1 MTMARIYIGVGSN
14 IDPGDNISSGL
25 TALIDRFGKLNLSA
39 TYATEPIGFAGDE
52 FYNLVVGC
60 DTDKDVDATV
70 KVLKRIESDHGRK
83 HDEEKYSSR
92 KLDLDLLTYDDL
104 ILRNKMV
111 SIPRADISK
120 CAFVLKPLAELA
132 PATRH
137 PETGV
142 TYQEMWKS
150 FADKS
155 GILRDVSAQFADVY
169 ELNQSLSATTAAS

>member
-14 IDPGDNISSGL
+14 IDPEHNISSGL
-25 TALIDRFGKLNLSA
+25 TALIDRYGKLNLSA

-60 DTDKDVDATV
+60 DTDSDVNATV

-92 KLDLDLLTYDDL
+92 MLDLDLLTYGDL
-104 ILRNKMV
+104 ILRNKMI
-111 SIPRADISK
+111 SIPRTDISK

-132 PATRH
+132 PATHH

-142 TYQEMWKS
+142 TYDEMWKR
-150 FADKS
+150 FADKT
-155 GILRDVSAQFADVY
+155 GILRDVSDQFANVY
-169 ELNQSLSATTAAS
+169 ELNQSLTTATLRY